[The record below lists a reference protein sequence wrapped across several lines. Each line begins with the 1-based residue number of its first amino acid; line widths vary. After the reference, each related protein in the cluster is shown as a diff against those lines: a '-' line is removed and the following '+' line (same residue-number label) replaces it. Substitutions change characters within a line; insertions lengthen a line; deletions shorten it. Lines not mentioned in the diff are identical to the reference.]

1 MEASNVRGGS
11 NWVCFINLVPI
22 AFDVVNQ
29 TFVEVYV
36 IPFSN
41 YPHILT
47 YTLHKAYFNSWEFWF
62 NNQSTYLLMYIS
74 KLIKCFE
81 TYKIK
86 LQEECMQCTRAG
98 STYVCVSLE
107 ISKDSKI

>member
-1 MEASNVRGGS
+1 M
-11 NWVCFINLVPI
+11 PI

-47 YTLHKAYFNSWEFWF
+47 HYIKLILIHENFDLITNLH
-62 NNQSTYLLMYIS
+62 TYVH

-86 LQEECMQCTRAG
+86 LQEQHLPINKAR
-98 STYVCVSLE
+98 
-107 ISKDSKI
+107 

>member
-1 MEASNVRGGS
+1 M
-11 NWVCFINLVPI
+11 PI

-47 YTLHKAYFNSWEFWF
+47 YTLHKACFISWEFWF
-62 NNQSTYLLMYIS
+62 DNQSTYVH

-86 LQEECMQCTRAG
+86 LQGEHSMHAIYYRAG
-98 STYVCVSLE
+98 STYVCVSFE

>member
-1 MEASNVRGGS
+1 M
-11 NWVCFINLVPI
+11 PI

-86 LQEECMQCTRAG
+86 LQGEHSMHAMYYRAG
-98 STYVCVSLE
+98 STYVCVSFE
-107 ISKDSKI
+107 TSKDSKI

>member
-1 MEASNVRGGS
+1 M
-11 NWVCFINLVPI
+11 PI